1 MTASSAPAWR
11 ADRQSAEQLLA
22 EHPDL
27 RDRLTDDDRAAVV
40 EAAGSASA
48 AVIGLMLDVGFSPH
62 ARNGFGEQPLH
73 CAAYAGNADMVRLL
87 IDAGADVDG
96 RDARFDATPLA
107 FATVGSGE
115 RAGQPGNWIEVV
127 RSLIDA
133 GASRDGVWI
142 SGKPPSEEVIDLLRG
157 YGITPDDEPEL
168 RTDDEDGPA
177 PSLGTGVMADIAR
190 HLEAAYRDLDL
201 ELLGSLLHPEV
212 HWTGVCSNSAEVLD
226 WYRSLLADGTEA
238 TVESVEVDA

>member
-1 MTASSAPAWR
+1 
-11 ADRQSAEQLLA
+11 
-22 EHPDL
+22 
-27 RDRLTDDDRAAVV
+27 
-40 EAAGSASA
+40 
-48 AVIGLMLDVGFSPH
+48 MLDLGFSPD

-73 CAAYAGNADMVRLL
+73 SAAYAGNADMVRLL

-115 RAGQPGNWIEVV
+115 RAGQPGDWIEVV
-127 RSLIDA
+127 RSLVDA

-142 SGKPPSEEVIDLLRG
+142 AGKPPSEEVIDLLRG
-157 YGITPDDEPEL
+157 YGITPDDEPEPESD
-168 RTDDEDGPA
+168 DDEVPGA
-177 PSLGTGVMADIAR
+177 SLGTGVMADIAR

-212 HWTGVCSNSAEVLD
+212 HWTGVCSNSAQVLD
-226 WYRSLLADGTEA
+226 WYRSLLADGIRA
-238 TVESVEVDA
+238 TVESVEVDGDAVVLGLSVARQAEGARPAPPEHLYQVFTVEDAQVIEIHVYPNHRHAS